1 MEKLPHY
8 RDIPKLFN
16 ICLILFL
23 FHTIFLSL
31 IWRQHNT
38 DWLNINTRHSCLFG
52 NAGSLP
58 SCTFLRYSDSHTF
71 AKGCQWNSGYLFNE

>member
-38 DWLNINTRHSCLFG
+38 GERLQMIKYK
-52 NAGSLP
+52 
-58 SCTFLRYSDSHTF
+58 YSAFMPIWQCGFSP
-71 AKGCQWNSGYLFNE
+71 